1 MSTEPLPPFTG
12 FPHPDSDSPA
22 PGLLWPEGMAE
33 PAFLR
38 VTAGIRSPDPDAAH
52 EAYYTV
58 RPEVDLVMPNGARF
72 VIAMDNPADVA
83 AEKED
88 FDGDWDEYTGG
99 GEDRLF
105 AAWDV
110 PTEILYQSIPELSEY
125 LAERNK

>member
-1 MSTEPLPPFTG
+1 
-12 FPHPDSDSPA
+12 
-22 PGLLWPEGMAE
+22 MAE